1 MKRPALT
8 PFQSR
13 WLAEVIRQHEEAHG
27 PLDDQA
33 LLAELLAGPPDAEQR
48 ILLRAERLGE
58 REGWRDALL
67 AWRAQARNLLF
78 LLALFAL
85 FSGFA
90 AALGVMGSGPREDG
104 GVHLNVIWVL
114 GALLGMPLLTLLLW
128 LVSLFA
134 HDGADTL
141 LGRFWWWLN
150 KRLAGKASRHARI
163 GAGLSALLAHH
174 GLLRWLTA
182 SITHLLWTLA
192 LTSALAGVLLML
204 AIQRHVFVWETTIL
218 PAETFIDLIGA
229 LGWLPGLLGFAVPD
243 ADMIRAGGQGLTPPG
258 QTEAARLAW
267 SSWLVGCLVVY
278 GLAPRL
284 LAWLVSHGCWSY
296 GHRRLRLDLSL
307 PGHALQRSRL
317 LPDSHRLGVVDQA
330 PSTWH
335 APHIQPHPPLHGQA
349 RLLVGMELEPD
360 LRRLPALPPSVST
373 WPVIES
379 REDRRRLL
387 QAVAERPPA
396 RLLLALDARLTPDR
410 GTLAYIADLAS
421 HAEALAIWLMAAD
434 RADPARLQTWRD
446 VLAELGMP
454 VERLIDD
461 ASRAMN
467 WLGMP
472 HD

>member
-90 AALGVMGSGPREDG
+90 AALGVMGAGQRLESGIS
-104 GVHLNVIWVL
+104 LNVIWVL
-114 GALLGMPLLTLLLW
+114 GALLGMPLLTLMLW
-128 LVSLFA
+128 LASLFA

-150 KRLAGKASRHARI
+150 ERLAGKASRHARI
-163 GAGLSALLAHH
+163 GAGLSSLLVHH

-182 SITHLLWTLA
+182 SVTHLLWTLA
-192 LTSALAGVLLML
+192 LASALAGVLLML
-204 AIQRHVFVWETTIL
+204 AIQRHIFVWETTIL
-218 PAETFIDLIGA
+218 PTEAFITLIGA
-229 LGWLPGLLGFAVPD
+229 LGWLPGLLGFATPD
-243 ADMIRAGGQGLTPPG
+243 ADMIRTSGNGLA
-258 QTEAARLAW
+258 QTESARLAW
-267 SSWLVGCLVVY
+267 SSWLAGCLIVY

-284 LAWLVSHGCWSY
+284 LAWLVSHGLWSY
-296 GHRRLRLDLSL
+296 RHRGLRLDLSL
-307 PGHALQRSRL
+307 PGHALQRTRL
-317 LPDSHRLGVVDQA
+317 IPDSRRLGVVDQA

-349 RLLVGMELEPD
+349 HLLTGMELEPD

-379 REDRRRLL
+379 REDRRQLL
-387 QAVAERPPA
+387 QAVSERPPA

-410 GTLAYIADLAS
+410 GTLAYVADLAM
-421 HAEALAIWLMAAD
+421 HAETMAIWLMAAE
-434 RADPARLQTWRD
+434 RSDPDRLQAWRD
-446 VLAELGMP
+446 ALIELGMP
-454 VERLIDD
+454 TERMMDD
-461 ASRAMN
+461 ASMALR